1 MANLAS
7 NPWTVLPADVVVSSP
22 TALSVNTDG
31 SVNLTTTA
39 PFAGATVGIG
49 VTLINNTPTAYNG
62 FYRILRVTSPTVF
75 VLTPY
80 NNIPLTTGVGTIFG
94 TAAKNL
100 YNAHIRVRWM
110 NWENSTVGNILELRD
125 RNGNLVWKA
134 TSTVTGEQKFT
145 KTAWIFGLTP
155 ISLPTGE
162 VFITV
167 G

>member
-80 NNIPLTTGVGTIFG
+80 NNIPLTTGVGTIFV
-94 TAAKNL
+94 TA
-100 YNAHIRVRWM
+100 
-110 NWENSTVGNILELRD
+110 EE
-125 RNGNLVWKA
+125 
-134 TSTVTGEQKFT
+134 KFI
-145 KTAWIFGLTP
+145 KLFWIFGLTP
-155 ISLPTGE
+155 IAMPTGE
-162 VFITV
+162 VFVTV